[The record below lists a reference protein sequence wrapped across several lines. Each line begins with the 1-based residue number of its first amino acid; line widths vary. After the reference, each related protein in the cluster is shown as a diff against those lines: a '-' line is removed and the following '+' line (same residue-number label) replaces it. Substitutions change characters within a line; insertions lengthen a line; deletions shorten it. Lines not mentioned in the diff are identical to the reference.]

1 MVRRKKP
8 SAYLECS
15 VCVKRELK
23 GGRAGAPDDLQAM
36 VAEFAH
42 DKVYVVVEGDAD
54 GMIELA
60 VAAQRLGCN
69 GCA

>member
-1 MVRRKKP
+1 MQCLRQNRI
-8 SAYLECS
+8 E
-15 VCVKRELK
+15 
-23 GGRAGAPDDLQAM
+23 GGGGGAPDNLQAM

-42 DKVYVVVEGDAD
+42 DKVYVVVKGDAD

-60 VAAQRLGCN
+60 VAAQGLGCN